1 MWRAWRPGLCW
12 RGIDY
17 TAANNAFIEKQKS
30 SPYELGFDWM
40 VKLDRDAFVGQ
51 AALRREHETGPTR
64 RLVGVEIDWDDF
76 EAVYERFGLI
86 PHIATET
93 SRAGVPL
100 YADGRQVGYA
110 TSRTWSPLLKK
121 YLALCTVETAYSSP
135 GSELQ
140 IEVTCEYERHRA
152 KATVRPLPFFHT
164 DRKKG

>member
-1 MWRAWRPGLCW
+1 MRRTQADVHEF
-12 RGIDY
+12 IDSR
-17 TAANNAFIEKQKS
+17 KS

-40 VKLDRDAFVGQ
+40 VRLDRGAFVGQ
-51 AALRREHETGPTR
+51 AALRREYEAGPTR

-93 SRAGVPL
+93 SREGVPL

-121 YLALCTVETAYSSP
+121 YLALCTVEADYSAP
-135 GSELQ
+135 GVELQ

-152 KATVRPLPFFHT
+152 GATVRPLPFFHT